1 MIRTIFTFLTL
12 SLSLVP
18 LSWGQSQLEETRKV
32 FQELVAARQEIANKR
47 ASWMV
52 RKQAFLDAIE
62 LAKLEID
69 LLQKRIEATEE
80 QSTQAERD
88 RIRLNGEIEE
98 LKEASAVV
106 AGIVRD
112 LEQRVLGL
120 VNALP
125 LDIKENLNRLTRRIP
140 GRNVP
145 DSRVRASL
153 GERMQN
159 IVGLLNSIEVFNN
172 GIQVL
177 TEVRE
182 IGGQNVSVEVFYI
195 GLAKA
200 YYVNQ
205 DKGVAGYGVVSKE
218 SGWTWKEDTTLIDP
232 IARMIRVYKNEIP
245 AEFVVLPA
253 EI

>member
-1 MIRTIFTFLTL
+1 MIRTLFTLLTL
-12 SLSLVP
+12 SLCSVP

-32 FQELVAARQEIANKR
+32 FQELVAARQDIADNQ

-52 RKQAFLDAIE
+52 RKQSLLDAID

-69 LLQKRIEATEE
+69 LLQERIKATEN

-106 AGIVRD
+106 AGTIRS
-112 LEQRVLGL
+112 LEQRVLAL

-125 LDIKENLNRLTRRIP
+125 SDTKENLSRLTKRIP
-140 GRNVP
+140 DRNVP
-145 DSRVRASL
+145 ENRVKASL

-159 IVGLLNSIEVFNN
+159 IVGLLNQIEVFNN

-182 IGGQNVSVEVFYI
+182 IGGQNVSLEVFYI

-200 YYVNQ
+200 YYVNR
-205 DKGVAGYGVVSKE
+205 DKGVAGYGEVTKE
-218 SGWTWKEDTTLIDP
+218 SGWVWKEDPALIDP
-232 IARMIRVYKNEIP
+232 ISRMIRVYKNEIP

>member
-1 MIRTIFTFLTL
+1 MIRTIFTLLTL
-12 SLSLVP
+12 SLCLVP

-32 FQELVAARQEIANKR
+32 FQELVSARQDIADKR
-47 ASWMV
+47 ASWLV
-52 RKQAFLDAIE
+52 RKQSLLDAIE
-62 LAKLEID
+62 LAKLEIS
-69 LLQKRIEATEE
+69 LLQERIRATED

-106 AGIVRD
+106 AGTIRN
-112 LEQRVLGL
+112 LEQRVLIL

-125 LDIKENLNRLTRRIP
+125 RDNRENLNRLTKRIP
-140 GRNVP
+140 DRNIP
-145 DSRVRASL
+145 ENRIKASL

-159 IVGLLNSIEVFNN
+159 IVGLLNQIEVFNN

-182 IGGQNVSVEVFYI
+182 IEGQNISVEVFYI

-200 YYVNQ
+200 YYVNR
-205 DKGVAGYGVVSKE
+205 DKGVAGYGTVTKE
-218 SGWTWKEDTTLIDP
+218 SGWTWEDDQNLVDP
-232 IARMIRVYKNEIP
+232 ISRMIRVYNNEIP
-245 AEFVVLPA
+245 AEFVVLPV

>member
-12 SLSLVP
+12 SLCLVP

-32 FQELVAARQEIANKR
+32 FQELVAARQEIADKR
-47 ASWMV
+47 ASWVV
-52 RKQAFLDAIE
+52 RKQSFLDAIE
-62 LAKLEID
+62 LAKLEIA
-69 LLQKRIEATEE
+69 LLQERIKATED

-106 AGIVRD
+106 AGTIRG
-112 LEQRVLGL
+112 LEQRVLVL

-125 LDIKENLNRLTRRIP
+125 RDTKENLNRLTKRIP
-140 GRNVP
+140 DRNVP
-145 DSRVRASL
+145 ENRVKASL

-159 IVGLLNSIEVFNN
+159 IVGLLNQIEVFNN

-182 IGGQNVSVEVFYI
+182 IEGQNVSVEVFYF

-205 DKGVAGYGVVSKE
+205 DKGVAGSGTVTKE
-218 SGWTWKEDTTLIDP
+218 SGWTWKEDPALIDP
-232 IARMIRVYKNEIP
+232 ISRMIRVYQNEIP